1 MKASKMI
8 IPTLKEAP
16 SEAIIPSHILMLR
29 AGLIKKLVSGVYNF
43 LPLGMRTLRK
53 IENIILYTLN
63 RFLNNFSCEKK
74 YKK

>member
-43 LPLGMRTLRK
+43 LPIRKNTSHNLRP
-53 IENIILYTLN
+53 ISDPLCL
-63 RFLNNFSCEKK
+63 
-74 YKK
+74 

>member
-1 MKASKMI
+1 MKATRMI

-43 LPLGMRTLRK
+43 LPLGMRSLRK
-53 IENIILYTLN
+53 IENINWN
-63 RFLNNFSCEKK
+63 R
-74 YKK
+74 YKKIL